1 MRRPAG
7 PLTILIIAVAV
18 GMAVTAPTAGAR
30 RAPLHRCPPMHVA
43 DHQVRARVQFVSC
56 RTADRLIL
64 AWRRRLREP
73 HEHCIPRGDGFGTC
87 TVDHWSF
94 ACQQTPNGH
103 FYPVTA
109 IRDRGLFKFDYPV

>member
-7 PLTILIIAVAV
+7 LLAILILTVAV
-18 GMAVTAPTAGAR
+18 GAVTALPAGAR
-30 RAPLHRCPPMHVA
+30 RAPLRRCPPVRVA
-43 DHQVRARVQFVSC
+43 AHRIRARVEFVSC
-56 RTADRLIL
+56 RKADRLIL
-64 AWRRRLREP
+64 AWRRRLGDT

-87 TVDHWSF
+87 TVDHWYF

-109 IRDRGLFKFDYPV
+109 IHGRGLFKFDYPV